1 MQIPLTALLL
11 CHDAQALGTIERTL
25 EDYGIPAFFCRNSKE
40 AQSSLNR
47 RKFDLVVLD
56 FDEPGAE
63 ELVHFHAM
71 DTRGI
76 PTVLIALAHNPG
88 ALQQALRSR
97 VHFTMQKP
105 IIGDLMVRTL
115 KAAYRMI
122 VAEKRISFRHSTR
135 IKAEASLLDESTRR
149 PLGPT
154 FIRDVSHTGLGLQT
168 AGVASRDSTIFVDF
182 ELPEEGEQIHTI
194 GKVIW
199 VDAQGHLGVQF
210 RFIAPL
216 ELRSLHAWLG
226 ARCPWDIELEPRIVE
241 NVYHM
246 AAGAG
251 PGSRSRTI
259 Q

>member
-11 CHDAQALGTIERTL
+11 CNDAQARGAIQRIL
-25 EDYGIPAFFCRNSKE
+25 EDYGIPAFFCRNGKE
-40 AQSSLNR
+40 AQSLLKR
-47 RKFDLVVLD
+47 RKFDVLD
-56 FDEPGAE
+56 LDEPGAE

-71 DTRGI
+71 DARGL
-76 PTVLIALAHNPG
+76 PSVLIALASNLG
-88 ALQQALRSR
+88 ALQQVLLRR
-97 VHFTMQKP
+97 VHFTLQKP
-105 IIGDLMVRTL
+105 VGGDLIVRTL

-122 VAEKRISFRHSTR
+122 VAEKRISFRHSAR
-135 IKAEASLLDESTRR
+135 IKAEASLLDENTRL
-149 PLGPT
+149 PLGPAV
-154 FIRDVSHTGLGLQT
+154 IRNLSHTGLGLETQT
-168 AGVASRDSTIFVDF
+168 TVPRDSTIFVDF

-226 ARCPWDIELEPRIVE
+226 ARCPWDIELEPRLLD
-241 NVYHM
+241 NVLRM
-246 AAGAG
+246 AASAG
-251 PGSRSRTI
+251 SGSSSI